1 MTRDI
6 LDRTAEAVDGT
17 TPGPWRSADTTVD
30 VSPHQSAVAVCVSMG
45 TRDRLE
51 AEANAR
57 FIATSRQ
64 LVPDMAEEIA
74 ALRRTIDMIASGQ
87 VDAVALARAE
97 KRRWNT

>member
-6 LDRTAEAVDGT
+6 LDRASEAVEGT
-17 TPGPWRSADTTVD
+17 TPGKWLNTSDSGEITDANGYY
-30 VSPHQSAVAVCVSMG
+30 VARAINAA
-45 TRDRLE
+45 TRE
-51 AEANAR
+51 GKANAR
-57 FIATSRQ
+57 FIAASRQ

-74 ALRRTIDMIASGQ
+74 AMRRTIDLIASGQ

>member
-1 MTRDI
+1 
-6 LDRTAEAVDGT
+6 
-17 TPGPWRSADTTVD
+17 
-30 VSPHQSAVAVCVSMG
+30 MG